1 MNSTEWKVFKYG
13 VSSGPYFPIFNPNTG
28 KYGPEK
34 TPYLDTS
41 RSANNYRCKWK
52 V

>member
-1 MNSTEWKVFKYG
+1 MEYG
-13 VSSGPYFPIFNPNTG
+13 ELLRTNVG

-41 RSANNYRCKWK
+41 RSEHPWGANVLK
-52 V
+52 